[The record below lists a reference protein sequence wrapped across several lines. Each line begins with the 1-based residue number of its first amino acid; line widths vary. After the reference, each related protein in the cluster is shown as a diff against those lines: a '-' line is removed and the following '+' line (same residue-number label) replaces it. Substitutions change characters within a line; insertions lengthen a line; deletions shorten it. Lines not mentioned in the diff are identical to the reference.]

1 MNFHP
6 YHLIIFMNIDNVD
19 IFFMHFI
26 IFSLLLLLFIYIVKH
41 TLLDN
46 IWHLIFIL
54 STIYLDFLYYIS
66 IIKIFIFFIYNG
78 YVVETINF
86 VIFYEYF

>member
-1 MNFHP
+1 
-6 YHLIIFMNIDNVD
+6 MNIDNVD

-26 IFSLLLLLFIYIVKH
+26 IFSLLLLLFICIVRH

-46 IWHLIFIL
+46 RWQLIFIL
-54 STIYLDFLYYIS
+54 KVIYLDFLYYIW
-66 IIKIFIFFIYNG
+66 IINIFIFYIYIE
-78 YVVETINF
+78 YVVGTINF